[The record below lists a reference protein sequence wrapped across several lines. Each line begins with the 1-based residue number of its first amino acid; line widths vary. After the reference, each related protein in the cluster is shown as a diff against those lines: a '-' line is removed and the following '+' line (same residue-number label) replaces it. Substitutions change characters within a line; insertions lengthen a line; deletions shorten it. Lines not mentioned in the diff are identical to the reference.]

1 MLSRHA
7 KLFRDP
13 IHNVIAYDS
22 NTALGALVV
31 SLIDTQPFQRL
42 HHIRQ
47 LGLAFLVYHGAEHTR
62 FAHSMGVAH
71 LARRMVRAIHSGER
85 YDEELELVTVASALL
100 HDVGH
105 APFSH
110 AFEITAAEVLGFS
123 DDHEDFT
130 ERIVLWEEGG
140 IHQRLAEIDPTL
152 PRKVADTIHRRSKEY
167 TAPIVSSQLDAD
179 RMDYLMRDGYMT
191 GVQNYQFDVGRILEM
206 LHHDRHGLL
215 VNHRALAAV
224 ESYLLSRLHMYMQ
237 VYYHKAVRAAE
248 VLVRS
253 IFRRVMDV
261 IKEGYNDVL
270 PVGPFG
276 RLLASARDGEPPA
289 IEDYVKITESHAWC
303 AIQTWS
309 EHRDSILSDLCAR
322 LLRRRLLKTVSV
334 DAGEM
339 DYFRQHTLPVLEE
352 IVVKGG
358 FDPRYYTFI
367 DEAEDLPFKPYG
379 HEGGRKQKDAIR
391 IDMPDGEVCPIE
403 AVSPVVKALSEL
415 RTRIVRYVFPEAV
428 REQVLEAFA
437 MHHPVLQL
445 TPG

>member
-22 NTALGALVV
+22 NTALGSMIV

-62 FAHSMGVAH
+62 FAHSMGCAH
-71 LARRMVRAIHSGER
+71 LARRMVRAIHTGEPL
-85 YDEELELVTVASALL
+85 DEALELTTVTSALL

-110 AFEITAAEVLGFS
+110 AFEITAAEVLGFE

-130 ERIVLWEEGG
+130 ERIVLWEDGG
-140 IHQRLAEIDPTL
+140 IYKKLAAYDPVL
-152 PRKVADTIHRRSKEY
+152 PKRVADTIHKRSKDY

-191 GVQNYQFDVGRILEM
+191 GVQNYHFDAGRILEM

-248 VLVRS
+248 VLLRS
-253 IFRRVMDV
+253 IFRRVMDLLTGGV
-261 IKEGYNDVL
+261 QDVL
-270 PVGPFG
+270 PSGPFG
-276 RLLASARDGEPPA
+276 KLFHAALHGQPA
-289 IEDYVKITESHAWC
+289 EIDVYVKVTEAHAWC
-303 AIQTWS
+303 AIQGWS
-309 EHRDSILSDLCAR
+309 EHKDPILSDLCTR
-322 LLRRRLLKTVSV
+322 LLRRHLFKTISIP
-334 DAGEM
+334 AHEM
-339 DYFRQHTLPVLEE
+339 DYFREHTHPKLED
-352 IVVKGG
+352 IVTRSG
-358 FDPRYYTFI
+358 FDTRYYTMI
-367 DEAEDLPFKPYG
+367 DEARDLPFKPYG
-379 HEGGRKQKDAIR
+379 HEGGAMTKKDAIR
-391 IDMPDGEVCPIE
+391 IDMPDGDVLPIE
-403 AVSPVVKALSEL
+403 AVSPVVKALSEV
-415 RTRIVRYVFPEAV
+415 RTRIVRYVFPDAARAEI
-428 REQVLEAFA
+428 LGLFA
-437 MHHPVLQL
+437 LHHPVLQL
-445 TPG
+445 KG